1 MTPYNQF
8 ISHFAKVVQDAKSLP
23 LGGFAPLPRP
33 SLKPDAPRVLIF
45 SPHPDDECVIGGLAL
60 RLMRESGF
68 RAVNVA
74 VTQGSDKVRQSARW
88 AELKAACDFIG
99 FDLVATA
106 PGGLEKITLKAREQE
121 REHWSRCVPVIAD
134 ILAAQKPRVILFPH
148 ERDWN
153 GTHIGT
159 HHLVMDALK
168 TLPSSFECFCVETEF
183 WGQMSDPNLMV
194 ESGAQDLADLMAALS
209 FHVGEVKRNPYHVT
223 VPAWMMDNVRRAE
236 VVGGQGSAAPGFTFA
251 TNYRLRKW
259 SNGAL
264 SAIFSGGKF
273 LSKSKNPASLFA

>member
-8 ISHFAKVVQDAKSLP
+8 ISSLARLVDDAKSLP

-33 SLKPDAPRVLIF
+33 ALKPDAPRVLIF

-68 RAVNVA
+68 RAVNIA
-74 VTQGSDKVRQSARW
+74 VTQGSNKARQSGRW
-88 AELKAACDFIG
+88 NELKAACDFLG
-99 FDLVATA
+99 FELVATA
-106 PGGLEKITLKAREQE
+106 PGGLEKITPKAREQE
-121 REHWSRCVPVIAD
+121 SAHWSNCVKIIAD
-134 ILAAQKPRVILFPH
+134 ILAAQKPKVILFPH

-168 TLPSSFECFCVETEF
+168 VLPPAFECFLVETEF

-194 ESGAQDLADLMAALS
+194 ESSAEDLADLMAALS
-209 FHVGEVKRNPYHVT
+209 FHVGEVKRNPYQVT
-223 VPAWMMDNVRRAE
+223 VPSWMMDNVRRAE
-236 VVGGQGSAAPGFTFA
+236 VVGGQGSAAPDFMFA
-251 TNYRLRKW
+251 TNYRLQKW
-259 SNGAL
+259 AL
-264 SAIFSGGKF
+264 CRLNPVLSGGKF
-273 LSKSKNPASLFA
+273 LSKSQNPASLLA

>member
-8 ISHFAKVVQDAKSLP
+8 ISSLARLVEDAKSLP
-23 LGGFAPLPRP
+23 LGGFAPLRRP
-33 SLKPDAPRVLIF
+33 VLKPDAPRVLIF

-68 RAVNVA
+68 RAVNIA
-74 VTQGSDKVRQSARW
+74 VTQGSNKARQSGRW
-88 AELKAACDFIG
+88 NELKAACDFLG
-99 FDLVATA
+99 FELVATA
-106 PGGLEKITLKAREQE
+106 PGGLEKITPKAREQE
-121 REHWSRCVPVIAD
+121 SAHWSNCVKIIAD

-168 TLPSSFECFCVETEF
+168 VLPPAFECFLVETEF

-194 ESGAQDLADLMAALS
+194 ESSAEDLADLMAALS

-223 VPAWMMDNVRRAE
+223 VPSWMMDNVRRAE
-236 VVGGQGSAAPGFTFA
+236 VVGGQGSAAPDFMFA
-251 TNYRLRKW
+251 TNYRLQKW
-259 SNGAL
+259 AL
-264 SAIFSGGKF
+264 GRLNPVLSGGKF
-273 LSKSKNPASLFA
+273 LSKSQNPASLLA